1 VLNEQE
7 NVGPIHIPLF
17 PIFHLNTAIQVN
29 GIPNTKYATNVI
41 IAPNF
46 CFAAARRTD
55 AATP

>member
-1 VLNEQE
+1 MLNVQE
-7 NVGPIHIPLF
+7 TVGPIQIPLF
-17 PIFHLNTAIQVN
+17 PISNLNAAKQVK

-41 IAPNF
+41 IEPNF